1 MQSESDNDTRCVE
14 RRVGFTESGDH
25 AVSPALGWAE
35 IDKEHLVVLVIDDV
49 RQFGAEADKIRR
61 GELALEDG
69 VLQMVAEA
77 AHEPEDFA
85 QALVIAD
92 VVANEIGIAHRFS
105 LRLFAW

>member
-1 MQSESDNDTRCVE
+1 
-14 RRVGFTESGDH
+14 
-25 AVSPALGWAE
+25 
-35 IDKEHLVVLVIDDV
+35 
-49 RQFGAEADKIRR
+49 
-61 GELALEDG
+61 
-69 VLQMVAEA
+69 MVAEA